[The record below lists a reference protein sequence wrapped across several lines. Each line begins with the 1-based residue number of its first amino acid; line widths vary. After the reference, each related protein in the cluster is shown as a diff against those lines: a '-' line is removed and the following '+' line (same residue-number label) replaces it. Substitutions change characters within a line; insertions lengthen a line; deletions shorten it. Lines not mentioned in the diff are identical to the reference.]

1 MTLPDTMQAVVATP
15 DADAWTEHRELPVPE
30 PGPGEVLL
38 KISAFAVNR
47 GELSLLPARGEGW
60 RPGQDVA
67 GTIASGAGAGTR
79 VAALLD
85 WHGWAEYAL
94 APDDRVAPIPDGVS
108 DAQAAA
114 LPMAGTTALN
124 VVRRGGSILGR
135 RVLITGA
142 AGGVGSYAVRLAS
155 LSGAEVTAVSRA
167 GEHGRLRA
175 RGAAVTAA
183 RVDETEGPFDFILE
197 SVGGATLDGA
207 LERIAAGGLLVT
219 YGNSTQEPARLDFA
233 DFRTHPDARVESFFS
248 FTYEHIAG
256 ENLRTLLALVADGRL
271 DPEVGIELPWTRVN
285 EALDA
290 VRGREV
296 AGKAVLTVGDGA
308 AG

>member
-1 MTLPDTMQAVVATP
+1 MTPETMQAVVATP
-15 DADAWTEHRELPVPE
+15 GGASWTELREVPVPE

-38 KISAFAVNR
+38 KISAFAINR
-47 GELSLLPARGEGW
+47 GELSLLPARGDGW

-67 GTIASGAGAGTR
+67 GTVASGEDEGKR

-85 WHGWAEYAL
+85 WHGWAEYAVV
-94 APDDRVAPIPDGVS
+94 PGDRIAAVPGGVT

-142 AGGVGSYAVRLAS
+142 AGGVGSYAVRLAA
-155 LSGAEVTAVSRA
+155 LSGAEVTAVARA
-167 GEHGRLRA
+167 AEHDRLRA
-175 RGAAVTAA
+175 HGATTTATQIG
-183 RVDETEGPFDFILE
+183 ETEGPFELILE

-219 YGNSTQEPARLDFA
+219 YGNSTGEPARLDFA
-233 DFRTHPDARVESFFS
+233 DFRAHPDARVESFFS
-248 FTYEHIAG
+248 FSYEDIAG
-256 ENLRTLLALVADGRL
+256 AGLRTLLALVAGGRL
-271 DPEVGIELPWTRVN
+271 DADVGLELPWTRVN
-285 EALDA
+285 EAIDA
-290 VRGREV
+290 VRDRQV
-296 AGKAVLTVGDGA
+296 AGKAVLTLP
-308 AG
+308 